1 MAKKVHAIMC
11 QTAIKLNI
19 AVEELYQQWGWDLYD
34 CGFEHA
40 YDAFRIALA

>member
-1 MAKKVHAIMC
+1 MC

-34 CGFEHA
+34 EKCGFEHA

>member
-1 MAKKVHAIMC
+1 MC